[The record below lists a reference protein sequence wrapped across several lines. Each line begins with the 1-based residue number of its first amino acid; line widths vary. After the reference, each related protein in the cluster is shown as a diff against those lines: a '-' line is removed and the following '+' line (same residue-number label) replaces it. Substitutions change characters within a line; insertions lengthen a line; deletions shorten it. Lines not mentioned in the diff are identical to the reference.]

1 MPSVSSYNRQSGMYI
16 LYNKSGDGSGS
27 QFLCYKKNLCHS
39 KTNVYE
45 HRERKSETRKQFRDS
60 LEHITDK
67 EERMLVEIMYTL
79 KK

>member
-1 MPSVSSYNRQSGMYI
+1 MYI

-45 HRERKSETRKQFRDS
+45 RGERNGETRKQFRDS
-60 LEHITDK
+60 LEHISDRGRK
-67 EERMLVEIMYTL
+67 DVSGNNVQAQKIRAMF
-79 KK
+79 

>member
-1 MPSVSSYNRQSGMYI
+1 MYI

-45 HRERKSETRKQFRDS
+45 REERNSETRKQFRDS
-60 LEHITDK
+60 LEHISDRGRK
-67 EERMLVEIMYTL
+67 DVSGNNVQAQKIRAMFW
-79 KK
+79 